1 MPENTRSTRLSRTVP
16 EETRSPTRSTRLART
31 VPTEDTRS
39 TRLSRTVPTE
49 DTRSSHSSKSVRPK
63 KTKQE
68 KIFELEARL
77 KVAAEENNG
86 LQKDIKKLRDGQHGS
101 SRPSN
106 VDVGDAH
113 KMKDALKALK
123 RVTVN
128 QEMGLKTLRDKAQL
142 RRQELKEKD
151 AKIYSLQRQVR
162 SLKKAMNGSG
172 NGLEEK
178 LDEMQKACFQEEN
191 RSVELEERLGKSEL
205 EVRRLQ
211 KQQDARGPKGGLKRI
226 LSNGSLKSAE
236 STSTAAEFDVARLKK
251 ELANKTNK
259 IVQLEMQMEALND
272 DMHDFQQQDA
282 AGKNPFGS
290 DPFASKVEDS
300 TVEDS
305 ETDDDGFGPS
315 FGDFNKSCTSFAMG
329 ETPYSD
335 DEEEEDNFW

>member
-16 EETRSPTRSTRLART
+16 EDTRSTRSSRT
-31 VPTEDTRS
+31 SPAEDTRS
-39 TRLSRTVPTE
+39 TRLSRTVAE
-49 DTRSSHSSKSVRPK
+49 DTRSSHSSKSLRPK

-77 KVAAEENNG
+77 KVAAEENSG

-101 SRPSN
+101 SN

-113 KMKDALKALK
+113 RMKDALKALK

-142 RRQELKEKD
+142 RRQELKDKD
-151 AKIYSLQRQVR
+151 SKIYSLQRQVR

-178 LDEMQKACFQEEN
+178 LDEMQRACFEEES
-191 RSVELEERLGKSEL
+191 RSVELEELLGKSEL

-211 KQQDARGPKGGLKRI
+211 KQQDAKGLRGGLKRV
-226 LSNGSLKSAE
+226 LSNGSLKSTE
-236 STSTAAEFDVARLKK
+236 SASTAAEFDVARLKK
-251 ELANKTNK
+251 QLANKTNK

-272 DMHDFQQQDA
+272 EVHDFQQNEA
-282 AGKNPFGS
+282 AEKNPFGS
-290 DPFASKVEDS
+290 DPFANKI
-300 TVEDS
+300 EDS
-305 ETDDDGFGPS
+305 EAEDNSFGAS
-315 FGDFNKSCTSFAMG
+315 FGDFNASCASFALG
-329 ETPYSD
+329 ETLYSD
-335 DEEEEDNFW
+335 DEEEDDDTFW